1 MKNSEQYHLILR
13 WTIKLQRTW
22 HILIYIYMNDRFTN
36 NNTFYFDID
45 FRYLRAI
52 LLHFMNRMRK
62 PSLKFFS
69 NFRSRSEYCNTIVF
83 ISQSTKL
90 ISWMN
95 WIRKKELNGI
105 TSRIISTKDYYFTWK
120 NVANFF
126 LISLNLQACYIN
138 HFYMYSRIIF
148 LKLGRKLQQ

>member
-62 PSLKFFS
+62 PSLNFLVISVQEVNTAIQLFS
-69 NFRSRSEYCNTIVF
+69 FHKVRNSFREWIEYEKGMEPNYY
-83 ISQSTKL
+83 S
-90 ISWMN
+90 N
-95 WIRKKELNGI
+95 YLNC
-105 TSRIISTKDYYFTWK
+105 RLLFYMEKPCQ
-120 NVANFF
+120 FF
-126 LISLNLQACYIN
+126 LILLNLQAC
-138 HFYMYSRIIF
+138 
-148 LKLGRKLQQ
+148 